1 MIWVAWRQNRT
12 ESFVILGVLV
22 LSSIFL
28 LVTGLNMAHDFQQS
42 GLSDCLAHNK
52 QSAICSQLATAFT
65 NHYSVLLAVAIAL
78 LLLPLLL
85 GAMVGA
91 TLVPREY
98 EHRPNLLV
106 WFQRI
111 RRPPRL
117 NG

>member
-22 LSSIFL
+22 LSGIFL

-65 NHYSVLLAVAIAL
+65 NHYSVLLALAIAL
-78 LLLPLLL
+78 LLLPILL
-85 GAMVGA
+85 GAMGGPA
-91 TLVPREY
+91 RS
-98 EHRPNLLV
+98 
-106 WFQRI
+106 
-111 RRPPRL
+111 PPEFDQPT
-117 NG
+117 